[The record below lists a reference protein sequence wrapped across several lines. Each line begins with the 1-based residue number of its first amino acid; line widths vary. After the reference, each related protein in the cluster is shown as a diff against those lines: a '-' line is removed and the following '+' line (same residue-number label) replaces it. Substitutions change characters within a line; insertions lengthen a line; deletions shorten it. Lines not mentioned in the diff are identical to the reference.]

1 MNTGSGVLLALP
13 WPSRPGVSG
22 PRAGLP
28 GTGVPGAPPC
38 AAVRPPLARAR
49 GKAAF
54 AAPATPQAAL
64 AVQPGQPTMHNYITG
79 AVGDGASGPPQRRGP
94 A

>member
-1 MNTGSGVLLALP
+1 M
-13 WPSRPGVSG
+13 
-22 PRAGLP
+22 
-28 GTGVPGAPPC
+28 
-38 AAVRPPLARAR
+38 RPPLARAR

-54 AAPATPQAAL
+54 AGPATPQAAL